1 MGKAKVGS
9 LETDKSLVMKYKTIV
24 WIAIIC
30 FLAVGCK
37 SKIARDYNDMIV
49 KKQKSLGKS
58 MDQAA
63 PLLKSYFASFDYDSI
78 ASVSSQMEIKIDTII
93 KEIAK
98 KPAPHVNEGENF
110 KKAALH
116 YFDYMK
122 SIYTSYKNYGLQ
134 DSPEGRQI
142 QVKIMS
148 MIINNE
154 DKMIAEM
161 QKAQKIFAK
170 DNGFKIQP
178 SKQNSSLARD

>member
-1 MGKAKVGS
+1 MN
-9 LETDKSLVMKYKTIV
+9 
-24 WIAIIC
+24 
-30 FLAVGCK
+30 
-37 SKIARDYNDMIV
+37 YNDMIV
-49 KKQKSLGKS
+49 EKQKNLGKN
-58 MDQAA
+58 MDHAA
-63 PLLKSYFASFDYDSI
+63 PLLKNYFASYQYDSI
-78 ASVSSQMEIKIDTII
+78 ASISGRMEIKIDTII

-98 KPAPHVNEGENF
+98 KPAPLVKQGENF
-110 KKAALH
+110 KKAALR

-134 DSPEGRQI
+134 NSPEGRQI
-142 QVKIMS
+142 QLQIMT

-178 SKQNSSLARD
+178 SKQNGSLVRD

>member
-1 MGKAKVGS
+1 MKCKA
-9 LETDKSLVMKYKTIV
+9 IV
-24 WIAIIC
+24 AIAVIC
-30 FLAVGCK
+30 FLGTGCK
-37 SKIARDYNDMIV
+37 SKIAMNYNDLIV
-49 KKQKSLGKS
+49 AKQKSLGKN

-63 PLLKSYFASFDYDSI
+63 PLLKNYFASYQYDSI
-78 ASVSSQMEIKIDTII
+78 ASISGRMEIKIDTII
-93 KEIAK
+93 KEIAT
-98 KPAPHVNEGENF
+98 KPAPPVKQGENF

-134 DSPEGRQI
+134 NSPEGRQI
-142 QVKIMS
+142 QLQIMT

-178 SKQNSSLARD
+178 SKQNGSLARD

>member
-1 MGKAKVGS
+1 
-9 LETDKSLVMKYKTIV
+9 MKCKTIV
-24 WIAIIC
+24 SIAIIWL
-30 FLAVGCK
+30 FAAGCK
-37 SKIARDYNDMIV
+37 SKVAMDYNDLIV
-49 KKQKSLGKS
+49 EKQKSLGKN

-63 PLLKSYFASFDYDSI
+63 PLLKSYFASYEYDSI
-78 ASVSSQMEIKIDTII
+78 ASLSSRMETRIDMII

-98 KPAPHVNEGENF
+98 KPAPNVNQGDNF

-134 DSPEGRQI
+134 NSPEGRQI
-142 QVKIMS
+142 QLQVMA

-170 DNGFKIQP
+170 DNGFKIRR
-178 SKQNSSLARD
+178 SKQNSSIAFD